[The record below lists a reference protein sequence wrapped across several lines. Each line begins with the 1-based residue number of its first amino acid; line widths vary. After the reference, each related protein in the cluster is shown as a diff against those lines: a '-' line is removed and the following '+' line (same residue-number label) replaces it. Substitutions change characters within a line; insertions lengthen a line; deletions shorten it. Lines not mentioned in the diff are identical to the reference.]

1 MFTYDCFITCISNV
15 FSSLLRLN
23 PTQHNIAFTSHFYPQ
38 IYGGGGGQIPH
49 FYGSRGGMFRLSP
62 TEMCESEVAQEDF
75 RHILLRFLLHFFMKD
90 CGKKMRYLT
99 PPPPPWMHRPLKA
112 KCHGQDVLIENQFVV
127 FLDQIKNNKTKLYC
141 TLLWSQLH
149 TY

>member
-1 MFTYDCFITCISNV
+1 
-15 FSSLLRLN
+15 
-23 PTQHNIAFTSHFYPQ
+23 
-38 IYGGGGGQIPH
+38 
-49 FYGSRGGMFRLSP
+49 
-62 TEMCESEVAQEDF
+62 
-75 RHILLRFLLHFFMKD
+75 
-90 CGKKMRYLT
+90 
-99 PPPPPWMHRPLKA
+99 MHRPLKA